1 MRLIFLD
8 NKGIIFIFIFFWILF
23 SFFKKISISFFG
35 LFLKWKKTEFL
46 FFFIHLIIVSERLK
60 REFNSEF
67 QSLISLL
74 ILGFSFL
81 KKKTQFFFLKA
92 IFKCFWHQW
101 EWIYFHSQSTHF
113 FNSPDFPS
121 TRYSLMDLVCTHC
134 NCTTFNRFCIVIY
147 CHCLSDSEL
156 GNLRTCCLPWKY
168 SPFLR
173 RILRNQTLIPRIR
186 RFLVRSLP
194 WQQDDKS
201 EIWMKRRRASLRP
214 RSDTVIVNH
223 QAFLFWGAG
232 RTSIAAVWNARPT
245 VLVL

>member
-1 MRLIFLD
+1 MFLAPVRM
-8 NKGIIFIFIFFWILF
+8 K
-23 SFFKKISISFFG
+23 KKIKNYFFHPQYTR
-35 LFLKWKKTEFL
+35 FL
-46 FFFIHLIIVSERLK
+46 
-60 REFNSEF
+60 
-67 QSLISLL
+67 
-74 ILGFSFL
+74 
-81 KKKTQFFFLKA
+81 
-92 IFKCFWHQW
+92 
-101 EWIYFHSQSTHF
+101 
-113 FNSPDFPS
+113 NSPDFPS

-223 QAFLFWGAG
+223 QAFVFEAPAEPASLLFGMPDRLCWFCK
-232 RTSIAAVWNARPT
+232 SNKYRPT
-245 VLVL
+245 PRSAGLFSMY